1 MARVPYVNYE
11 DMDAAGQEIYDRIR
25 RDRNAS
31 AVGFQ
36 FRALLQSPEA
46 TGHLTSMGAE
56 LRFRSAIP
64 EDLKELAIIV
74 VAREWNSDIEWTAH
88 APLAAKAGVSA
99 EVIEA
104 VRTAKADV
112 ALSEPQRV
120 VVTFVQQLLREKTVS
135 NETFAA
141 AQQLLGTRGVVDLT
155 LTCGYYTAINMA
167 QAALK
172 PEMEAG
178 KASTL

>member
-1 MARVPYVNYE
+1 MARVPYVNYDE
-11 DMDAAGQEIYDRIR
+11 MDAAGREIYDRIR
-25 RDRNAS
+25 RDRNS
-31 AVGFQ
+31 KEVGFQ

-46 TGHLTSMGAE
+46 AGYLTSMGAE

-64 EDLKELAIIV
+64 DDLKELAIIA

-88 APLAAKAGVSA
+88 AALATKAGVSA
-99 EVIEA
+99 EIVEA
-104 VRTAKADV
+104 IRTRKSDV

-120 VVTFVQQLLREKTVS
+120 VVTFVQQLMREKTVS
-135 NETFAA
+135 DESFAA
-141 AQQLLGTRGVVDLT
+141 AQKLLGTRGVVDLT
-155 LTCGYYTAINMA
+155 LTCSYYTAINMA